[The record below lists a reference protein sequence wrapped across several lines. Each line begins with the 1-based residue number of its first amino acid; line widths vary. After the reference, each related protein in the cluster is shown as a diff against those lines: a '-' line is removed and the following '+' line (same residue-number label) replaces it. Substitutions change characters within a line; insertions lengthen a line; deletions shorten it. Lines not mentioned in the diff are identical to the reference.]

1 MGIAKLGANRK
12 CLFRFHVSKVDV
24 FVAIDGSMSVEN
36 VRFGSLADIL
46 RCGSDV
52 RFTPESNIVPL
63 TECRLSLWKGGL
75 SREIKMPELSLAK
88 RSSRYRKTRLSSF
101 EFSVD
106 QIEAVRQLVGHTIA
120 EVECELILETLAS
133 QRGSRTNAAKL
144 LGISIRTLRNKIH
157 EYVWRGKLVPKTGV
171 H

>member
-1 MGIAKLGANRK
+1 
-12 CLFRFHVSKVDV
+12 
-24 FVAIDGSMSVEN
+24 
-36 VRFGSLADIL
+36 
-46 RCGSDV
+46 
-52 RFTPESNIVPL
+52 
-63 TECRLSLWKGGL
+63 
-75 SREIKMPELSLAK
+75 MPELSLAK

-120 EVECELILETLAS
+120 EVECELIIETLAS

>member
-1 MGIAKLGANRK
+1 M
-12 CLFRFHVSKVDV
+12 
-24 FVAIDGSMSVEN
+24 
-36 VRFGSLADIL
+36 
-46 RCGSDV
+46 
-52 RFTPESNIVPL
+52 
-63 TECRLSLWKGGL
+63 
-75 SREIKMPELSLAK
+75 MPQLSLAK
-88 RSSRYRKTRLSSF
+88 RFYRSRKTRLSSF

-120 EVECELILETLAS
+120 EVECELIIETLAN

-157 EYVWRGKLVPKTGV
+157 EYDACGKLVPKTDV